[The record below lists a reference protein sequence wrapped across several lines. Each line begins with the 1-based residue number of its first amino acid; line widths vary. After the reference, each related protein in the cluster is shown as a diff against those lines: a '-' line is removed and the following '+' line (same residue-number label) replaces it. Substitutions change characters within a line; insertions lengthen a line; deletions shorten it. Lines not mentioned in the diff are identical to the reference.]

1 MDVLSSCIFLQDS
14 LYCLLIM
21 LMMVL
26 KKESPTRMNSIDIPM
41 YIDSSALMAGSRNWK
56 VVQIKVDMKSARLW
70 KYDILIVMF
79 DNTAS
84 GLIIAHLPRQ

>member
-41 YIDSSALMAGSRNWK
+41 YIDSSALMAGGRGKERSSDQSMHE
-56 VVQIKVDMKSARLW
+56 VSEAMQI
-70 KYDILIVMF
+70 
-79 DNTAS
+79 
-84 GLIIAHLPRQ
+84 